1 MLLIVKII
9 KQSFLPYDQ
18 SQNLCDNLR
27 QGYILLMLKFTIFFF
42 LPDLN
47 TFVYVI
53 STGFFFYLKKSY
65 ALFEYSPQFLNILE
79 NLVNNFRLQ
88 KASPPTT
95 YPSRS
100 ITVFITRETVQFH
113 IRQLHLYLESIPLL
127 DFVYVQVVHRV
138 LTCTCRQ
145 RVQVDIYTF
154 TK

>member
-18 SQNLCDNLR
+18 SQNLCDNFR

-65 ALFEYSPQFLNILE
+65 ALFEYSPQFLNILV
-79 NLVNNFRLQ
+79 L
-88 KASPPTT
+88 
-95 YPSRS
+95 
-100 ITVFITRETVQFH
+100 FITRETVQFH